1 MNSIH
6 LKKPLILASGSPRR
20 RELMTTLGL
29 PFQVLVSDVNESFPP
44 QIPVRQVPAYLA
56 EIKAEAVLSLKPD
69 ALILAADTVV
79 VLGNEILNKP
89 MNMEEARKML
99 RQLSGKIHEVHT
111 AFCLMESGFKVTKTD
126 LALVKFK
133 DLSDWEIDFYIQA
146 GKPLDKAGAYGIQE
160 WIGLIAVEQMEG
172 SYFTVMGLP
181 THLVWQELGRRV

>member
-89 MNMEEARKML
+89 MNMEESRKML